1 MNFSSMEYFVTLA
14 QERSFTKAADRL
26 HITQQTLSTH
36 IANLENELGSKLIVR
51 HIPLELT
58 FAGTVFLRYASGFQR
73 DRSRLEREFCDITQN
88 QKGLLRIGIA
98 FTRGRTILPR
108 VIVAFQKEYPN
119 ITVELSE
126 ASNDVLHQMLLNGE
140 IDIGIADF
148 PDSFQG
154 ITLKD
159 YYREE
164 IVLLIARS
172 LFTDL
177 LLEKSTVCEKRLRE
191 GDLSVLKDFPFL
203 LESEKH
209 IEGKIGRRFLSNAG
223 IVLPFIKATSSNMTT
238 LLELCVLGSGAC
250 FCPEN
255 LARAVLTKKQFDDLL
270 LLRLGKEA
278 VYQIRFGYHSDEY
291 QWSVMDAFMDC
302 ARHII
307 H

>member
-1 MNFSSMEYFVTLA
+1 
-14 QERSFTKAADRL
+14 
-26 HITQQTLSTH
+26 
-36 IANLENELGSKLIVR
+36 
-51 HIPLELT
+51 
-58 FAGTVFLRYASGFQR
+58 
-73 DRSRLEREFCDITQN
+73 
-88 QKGLLRIGIA
+88 
-98 FTRGRTILPR
+98 
-108 VIVAFQKEYPN
+108 
-119 ITVELSE
+119 
-126 ASNDVLHQMLLNGE
+126 MLLNGE